1 MGTGMRISC
10 AHEAK
15 SEVVIVS
22 PVRSNGGG
30 VLDISTG
37 GIDSASRHQEHVA
50 VST

>member
-1 MGTGMRISC
+1 MRISC

-30 VLDISTG
+30 CIGHFSK
-37 GIDSASRHQEHVA
+37 RNR
-50 VST
+50 